1 MDLRLDLSQHCIA
14 TEVKKRYNKALSNYF
29 KRKGDASLL
38 ESEIS
43 ILKDALEH
51 LDFPGMRARYPQLS
65 GKHEADVILSGGTGG
80 RLSLTLDGTTL
91 NLMFIM
97 PKNTNT

>member
-1 MDLRLDLSQHCIA
+1 MDLHLDLSQHCIA

-29 KRKGDASLL
+29 KRRGDASLL

-43 ILKDALEH
+43 ILKDALEQ

-65 GKHEADVILSGGTGG
+65 GNHNVDVVLSRGGSG
-80 RLSLTLDGTTL
+80 RLSLTLDGTSL
-91 NLMFIM
+91 VLMFIT
-97 PKNTNT
+97 PTNANT